1 MASIGLGLMQG
12 AMLAN
17 QAMTENENRSRL
29 QAGRKLFDANLK
41 EAEASAEMLSE
52 MNSSSHT
59 AMKAINDNKER
70 IMLGDPTGTAN
81 VLKAT
86 IYKDFDGTVTVDPA
100 TKQILAIDK
109 DGQVVGKQAALS
121 GMQGVASLMQLSN
134 TIEKTYANQVA
145 AQQLQD
151 QRVYEMTKMREEKTY
166 DYKKAVDVAGIGA
179 NASITSAGIGANA
192 TLGAAGIKAQ
202 VDTYRA
208 QLDSYTK
215 LTEKQKDAEIRKYEA
230 DLKSDNDVMLESMKG
245 DVALKGKVIENA
257 IPLQT
262 AAIVAANIDATKRLP
277 TLDSTT
283 GKPELAPMTPQQAAT
298 GATNYRSIND
308 YLGQFPT
315 ATPFTAAREGLFL
328 GRSDTAV
335 NTNNDFLQNL
345 NAPTVSGL
353 NFYAVDGAA
362 PTVANNFGLN
372 LGGVTLGNAQ
382 TTVQQGIADQAA
394 AEADRKARAYEMA
407 KFYGFVK

>member
-52 MNSSSHT
+52 MNSSSRT

-179 NASITSAGIGANA
+179 NA

-202 VDTYRA
+202 VDTYKAR
-208 QLDSYTK
+208 LDSYTK

-230 DLKSDNDVMLESMKG
+230 DLKSANDVKLESMKG

-298 GATNYRSIND
+298 GATNYRGIND
-308 YLGQFPT
+308 YQGQNPT

-328 GRSDTAV
+328 GRSDAAV

-353 NFYAVDGAA
+353 NFDAGYGAA
-362 PTVANNFGLN
+362 PTFANNFGIN

>member
-52 MNSSSHT
+52 MNSSSRT

-86 IYKDFDGTVTVDPA
+86 IYKDFDGTVSVDPA

-145 AQQLQD
+145 AQLLQD

-179 NASITSAGIGANA
+179 NA

-202 VDTYRA
+202 VDTYKAR
-208 QLDSYTK
+208 LDSYTK

-230 DLKSDNDVMLESMKG
+230 DLKSANDVKLESMKG

-298 GATNYRSIND
+298 GATNYRGIND
-308 YLGQFPT
+308 YQGQNPT

-328 GRSDTAV
+328 GRSDAAV

-353 NFYAVDGAA
+353 NFDAGYGAA
-362 PTVANNFGLN
+362 PTFANNFGIN